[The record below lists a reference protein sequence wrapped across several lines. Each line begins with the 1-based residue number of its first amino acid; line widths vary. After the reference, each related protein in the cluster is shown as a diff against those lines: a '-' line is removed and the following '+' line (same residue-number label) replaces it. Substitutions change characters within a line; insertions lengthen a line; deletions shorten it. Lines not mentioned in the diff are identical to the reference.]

1 MFHLV
6 INGLFRTIPKMIMD
20 NNAVVAIIGAGP
32 LGLEMAIALK
42 SAQISCMIFDK
53 GQIGQMIYNFPPE
66 THFFSSSDK
75 IAIAGIPLQTE
86 DQQKCT
92 RETYLS
98 YLRTVVGHYQLK
110 VNTFEEVL
118 EVRRLNETHFQL
130 KTQSNKGIKHYQVN
144 YIILATGST
153 SHPRLLN
160 IPGES
165 ASHVSTKMSDPH
177 QYFKKKVVII
187 GGKNSAAE
195 SALRCFYA
203 GASVS
208 IILRKE
214 AFEPQSVK
222 YWILPD
228 LLSRIEKGDIHCY
241 YQSEVQEIYPDAVK
255 IQQRGTQ
262 ETKNVPA
269 DFVIKAIGFD
279 ADMKL
284 CEQLGVEILP
294 PLHTPTYNSKT
305 METNVEGIYVLG
317 TIIGGTQQRYIIFI
331 ENTHHH
337 IEKILE
343 SLQDKLGIF
352 EDSNKGLD
360 WLVATS
366 DSSHQLEQ

>member
-1 MFHLV
+1 
-6 INGLFRTIPKMIMD
+6 MD

-42 SAQISCMIFDK
+42 SAQISCIIFDS
-53 GQIGQMIYNFPPE
+53 GQIGQMIYNYPVGV
-66 THFFSSSDK
+66 HFFSSSDK

-92 RETYLS
+92 REAYLA
-98 YLRTVVGHYQLK
+98 YLRMVVGHYQLK

-130 KTQSNKGIKHYQVN
+130 KTRSNKGIQHYQVN
-144 YIILATGST
+144 YVIIATGST
-153 SHPRLLN
+153 SYPRALN

-165 ASHVSTKMSDPH
+165 LPHVSSKMGDPH

-208 IILRKE
+208 LILRKE
-214 AFEPQSVK
+214 AFENVK

-228 LLSRIEKGDIHCY
+228 LLSRIEKGEIHCH
-241 YQSEVQEIYPDAVK
+241 YQCEVQEIRHESVK
-255 IQQRGTQ
+255 IRHCKTQ
-262 ETKNVPA
+262 ELKDLPT
-269 DFVIKAIGFD
+269 DFVIKAVGFN

-284 CEQLGVEILP
+284 CEQLGVEITP
-294 PLHTPTYNSKT
+294 PLHSPVFNPKT
-305 METNVEGIYVLG
+305 METNVEGVYVLG
-317 TIIGGTQQRYIIFI
+317 TIIGGTQERYVVFI

-337 IEKILE
+337 VEKILE
-343 SLQDKLGIF
+343 SLQEKLGMF
-352 EDSNKGLD
+352 EDNTKGLD
-360 WLVATS
+360 WIVIP
-366 DSSHQLEQ
+366 SSPAHQLEQ